1 LKAVRIGGIVLAAL
15 LVLIAAVFAWAV
27 YSESGARSLL
37 ALSRRWL
44 PAGLTVDE
52 VRGTVAGTLRIHNL
66 RYRNSPA
73 GMDLTIDDAVLEFA
87 ALALLSRRLHVER
100 ARVDGLRLT
109 LSTPTIASP
118 PGGARDPWAAPLD
131 MQVDDLRL
139 ARGELQRIDAAP
151 FVVRELN
158 LAASWIG
165 SDIVARSL
173 ELDSPDGQLTLS
185 GRVAPPL
192 PRLKELNARF
202 RWRLGVHE
210 WRGTLGARGV
220 HQGLELAAALES
232 PVVMKLAATLTGRSA
247 QGKRSAWRAHVSV
260 PRFDPHPLVDSEA
273 FETLALELDADGD
286 LDALALRGSLSVDQE
301 RVFIDSLNLAR
312 REQLLEIAALK
323 LRLNSQPA
331 AVTGHARLS
340 LDASQPSSAELAWGE
355 FRLPE
360 AWAGTNFR
368 CSGKLAL
375 TTVQK
380 RYAMNGMARV
390 ARAGKHSTLTLR
402 VDGSRERLRIQEL
415 ELTQLPGA
423 LSVTGDIELG
433 KPLRWTL
440 DAQARAFDPSLFFDE
455 WPGALDF
462 DLATQGHWPEAGP
475 RAEFKLARLQG
486 KLRARTISGYGDV
499 ALGPDLKP
507 SGRVLLQS
515 GGAKLEALATSGAR
529 PGIDARLEVAS
540 LEEWHK
546 DLRGK
551 LSAEVDSRGR
561 WPNIELEA
569 RVTASQVRQGDTAF
583 DTATLKLRGQNARAP
598 RGSAELSAQGLTL
611 AGFEFSDVSAKLN
624 GDAHAHDIALD
635 ARGEPLSLVL
645 RANGS
650 WSGRAADGG
659 WSGSIGELGIDVA
672 RVPPLKL
679 TEPARLTVARDSLE
693 LANTC
698 LEGDEIAVCAA
709 VRRDPRSFAAN
720 YSVRALPL
728 GVLVALA
735 APDAAVNV
743 QGTFEGNGD
752 LHRTSDGGLSGRATL
767 NSASGALSQ
776 RGDDK
781 ALVIE
786 YRDFG
791 IDVDLSRDKA
801 RATLRGTLPRQGE
814 LDGALTVAV
823 AESDPALGGRAALKL
838 RDLAPLAIWVP
849 QLANLR
855 GSGEIAAEVAGTL
868 RAPRVGLTVRAT
880 GLDTEVPMLGVHL
893 REGNF
898 TATLEPGGRF
908 QAEGS
913 IASGDGTLR
922 ISGTRVEP
930 QGIEFKLSGSNF
942 LAANIPGARVTM
954 APDLALAGKS
964 GSLALTGM
972 VKIEDADV
980 NLEKLSFARSYRA
993 SPDVV
998 IVDRE
1003 VKMQDTSLGLT
1014 TDVRVVL
1021 GDRVK
1026 LVGFGLDSTVN
1037 GELRVLE
1044 EHDQPSRATGEIR
1057 VLGTYE
1063 AFGRKLTIER
1073 GRLQFAGTSL
1083 DDPQLDILAGRK
1095 LEDVTAKLRVT
1106 GTAQNPKLDVFTDP
1120 ATSQT
1125 DAMSYLLTGKAA
1137 SEAHGEEGQMVSSA
1151 AQSVGSVLGNR
1162 LAKKLGG
1169 KMGFVD
1175 EIGVEQN
1182 TDLGGNAFTVGKYLS
1197 PRFFISYGVGL
1208 FEPGSTMTV
1217 RYEFSK
1223 HWSLEANQAPEDGH
1237 AGIRYRIEK

>member
-1 LKAVRIGGIVLAAL
+1 MPVRCWRCRA
-15 LVLIAAVFAWAV
+15 
-27 YSESGARSLL
+27 
-37 ALSRRWL
+37 RWL

-66 RYRNSPA
+66 RYRDPA
-73 GMDLTIDDAVLEFA
+73 VGMDLAIDDAVLEFA

-100 ARVDGLRLT
+100 AQVDGVRLA
-109 LSTPTIASP
+109 LFTPTTASP
-118 PGGARDPWAAPLD
+118 PAGARDPWAAPLD
-131 MQVDDLRL
+131 MQVDELRL
-139 ARGELQRIDAAP
+139 ARGELQRT
-151 FVVRELN
+151 N
-158 LAASWIG
+158 
-165 SDIVARSL
+165 ARALHGAQAESRG
-173 ELDSPDGQLTLS
+173 ELDRQRHRGAL
-185 GRVAPPL
+185 
-192 PRLKELNARF
+192 ARAGEPG
-202 RWRLGVHE
+202 WTAHAV
-210 WRGTLGARGV
+210 GARGSAAAATEGAEGRV
-220 HQGLELAAALES
+220 SLAPRRARVEPARWTRAARTRRLELAAALES
-232 PVVMKLAATLTGRSA
+232 PVSMKLAATLAGRSA
-247 QGKRSAWRAHVSV
+247 DGERPAWRAHVSV
-260 PRFDPHPLVDSEA
+260 PRFDPHPLVDSDA
-273 FETLALELDADGD
+273 FETLALELDAEGD
-286 LDALALRGSLSVDQE
+286 LETLALRGSLSIDQE

-312 REQLLEIAALK
+312 REQLLEITALK

-340 LDASQPSSAELAWGE
+340 LDASRPSSAELAWGE

-360 AWAGTNFR
+360 AWAGANFR

-375 TTVQK
+375 TTVQQ

-390 ARAGKHSTLTLR
+390 ARAEKHSTLTLR
-402 VDGSRERLRIQEL
+402 VDGSSERLRIQEL

-423 LSVTGDIELG
+423 LSVKGDIELG

-440 DAQARAFDPSLFFDE
+440 DAQARAFDPSLFFDD

-486 KLRARTISGYGDV
+486 KLRARTISGSGDV

-507 SGRVLLQS
+507 SGRVRLQS
-515 GGAKLEALATSGAR
+515 GGAKLEAVATSGAR

-551 LSAEVDSRGR
+551 VSAEANSLGR

-583 DTATLKLRGQNARAP
+583 DAATLKLHAQNARAP

-611 AGFEFSDVSAKLN
+611 AGFKFSDVSAKLN

-635 ARGEPLSLVL
+635 ARGEPLSVVL
-645 RANGS
+645 RAHGS
-650 WSGRAADGG
+650 LSGRAAQSR
-659 WSGSIGELGIDVA
+659 WSGTIGELGLDVA
-672 RVPPLKL
+672 HVPPLKL
-679 TEPARLTVARDSLE
+679 TEPAQLTVSRDSLE

-698 LEGDEIAVCAA
+698 LKGDEIAVCAA

-728 GVLVALA
+728 AVLVALA
-735 APDAAVNV
+735 APDAAVSV

-752 LHRTSDGGLSGRATL
+752 LQRTSDGSLSGRATL
-767 NSASGALSQ
+767 NSRQ
-776 RGDDK
+776 R
-781 ALVIE
+781 
-786 YRDFG
+786 R
-791 IDVDLSRDKA
+791 A
-801 RATLRGTLPRQGE
+801 RAAWRRQGAGARVPRLRHRRRPVARYGERKLRGILPRQGE
-814 LDGALTVAV
+814 LEGALTLAM
-823 AESDPALGGRAALKL
+823 AESDPSLGGRAALKL

-880 GLDTEVPMLGVHL
+880 GLDAEVPMLGLHL

-898 TATLEPGGRF
+898 NATLEPGGRF

-913 IASGDGTLR
+913 IASGEGTLR

-930 QGIEFKLSGSNF
+930 QGLELKLSGSNF

-954 APDLALAGKS
+954 APDLALAGKP
-964 GSLALTGM
+964 GSLALTGI

-1003 VKMQDTSLGLT
+1003 VK
-1014 TDVRVVL
+1014 
-1021 GDRVK
+1021 VK
-1026 LVGFGLDSTVN
+1026 ETVA
-1037 GELRVLE
+1037 RPD
-1044 EHDQPSRATGEIR
+1044 HRR
-1057 VLGTYE
+1057 
-1063 AFGRKLTIER
+1063 
-1073 GRLQFAGTSL
+1073 
-1083 DDPQLDILAGRK
+1083 
-1095 LEDVTAKLRVT
+1095 
-1106 GTAQNPKLDVFTDP
+1106 
-1120 ATSQT
+1120 
-1125 DAMSYLLTGKAA
+1125 
-1137 SEAHGEEGQMVSSA
+1137 AHG
-1151 AQSVGSVLGNR
+1151 
-1162 LAKKLGG
+1162 
-1169 KMGFVD
+1169 
-1175 EIGVEQN
+1175 
-1182 TDLGGNAFTVGKYLS
+1182 
-1197 PRFFISYGVGL
+1197 
-1208 FEPGSTMTV
+1208 V
-1217 RYEFSK
+1217 RRSR
-1223 HWSLEANQAPEDGH
+1223 EAG
-1237 AGIRYRIEK
+1237 GIRPRVHGQRRAARAREARSAQPRRPARSACSEPTRPSAEN